1 MDYLWE
7 VERRQSAALTRLLTG
22 TRSPK
27 ETEAEQHRETE
38 RSETGRAET
47 ARPAEGASVMTEAEQ
62 ALPSGRQQTETAS
75 AAVERAALAEQA
87 EVFYRTRQADAL
99 WRDVST
105 SSGSLPGLL
114 MPTYGGG
121 AEAEDLSRAIQRD
134 ARRYD
139 GGFRIY

>member
-7 VERRQSAALTRLLTG
+7 VERRQSAALTRLLMG
-22 TRSPK
+22 TRTPK
-27 ETEAEQHRETE
+27 ETEAEQRRETE
-38 RSETGRAET
+38 RSETGRAEA
-47 ARPAEGASVMTEAEQ
+47 ARPAVRASVMTEAEQ
-62 ALPSGRQQTETAS
+62 ALPSERQQTETAS
-75 AAVERAALAEQA
+75 AAQERRTLAEQA

-99 WRDVST
+99 WRDAGT

-114 MPTYGGG
+114 MPIYGGG